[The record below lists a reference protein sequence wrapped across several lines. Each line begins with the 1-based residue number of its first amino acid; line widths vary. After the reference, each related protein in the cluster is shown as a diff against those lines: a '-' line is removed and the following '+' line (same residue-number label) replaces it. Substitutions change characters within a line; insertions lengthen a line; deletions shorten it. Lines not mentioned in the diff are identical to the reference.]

1 VEDTGIPPKG
11 ARHEP
16 RVVQLTNA
24 SPFGR
29 SRRRNAPRFAGRGG
43 PRDERLRFLFAAE
56 GLRLGRSIGKKRDDQ
71 EAVLGRWRVVDHVGP
86 CHLRLDQVRGKLGDR
101 FLRIELADHLA
112 PKSTPFRVPSG
123 LREAIDRRIAPAGLD
138 ALHLLRAI
146 RDVNKDVPDNP
157 DKLDA
162 VTAAI
167 IKLKKSLV
175 PLAAEVGIQVGFR

>member
-1 VEDTGIPPKG
+1 MYDDVSDFDG
-11 ARHEP
+11 ALEHI
-16 RVVQLTNA
+16 
-24 SPFGR
+24 
-29 SRRRNAPRFAGRGG
+29 AG
-43 PRDERLRFLFAAE
+43 L
-56 GLRLGRSIGKKRDDQ
+56 I
-71 EAVLGRWRVVDHVGP
+71 
-86 CHLRLDQVRGKLGDR
+86 DQVRGKLGDR
-101 FLRIELADHLA
+101 FLRIELAEHLA

-123 LREAIDRRIAPAGLD
+123 LGEAIDRRIAPAGLD

-167 IKLKKSLV
+167 IRLKKSLV